1 MTLEEKIEHLRTVS
15 MEEARAEGNAIID
28 NYRTALEKVL
38 QDHKEEAI
46 LQSQTRIK
54 GETVNARQQLNQ
66 AAAKA
71 QLELKRKQGK
81 IQLELKDKIFEE
93 TMTLVYDY
101 MKTEA
106 YEDFLI
112 KCIRKAVTFAAGEEI
127 TIYINPSDEQKQS
140 DLEEASGAKLTV
152 SAEDFIGGI
161 RAVIRG
167 RNILIDNSFKT
178 QLRNEYDRFLFSGG
192 GGIA

>member
-1 MTLEEKIEHLRTVS
+1 

-38 QDHKEEAI
+38 EDHKEEAI

-54 GETVNARQQLNQ
+54 GEMVNARQQLNQ
-66 AAAKA
+66 ATAKA

-81 IQLELKDKIFEE
+81 IQQTLKDKIFEE
-93 TMTLVYDY
+93 TMTLVSDY

-106 YEDFLI
+106 YEDFLVR
-112 KCIRKAVTFAAGEEI
+112 CIRRAVDFADGEQM

-140 DLEEASGAKLTV
+140 ALEEASGAQVTV
-152 SAEDFIGGI
+152 SAEDFIGGV

>member
-1 MTLEEKIEHLRTVS
+1 MTLEEKMEHLQAVS

-28 NYRTALEKVL
+28 NYRAALEKVL
-38 QDHKEEAI
+38 EDHKDEAI

-66 AAAKA
+66 ATAKA

-81 IQLELKDKIFEE
+81 IQQELKDKIFEE
-93 TMTLVYDY
+93 TMTLVSDY
-101 MKTEA
+101 MKTEE
-106 YEDFLI
+106 YEDFLVR
-112 KCIRKAVTFAAGEEI
+112 CIRKAVTFADGEEM
-127 TIYINPSDEQKQS
+127 TIYINPSDGQKQS
-140 DLEEASGAKLTV
+140 DLEKASGAKLTV
-152 SAEDFIGGI
+152 SAEDFIGGV

-192 GGIA
+192 DGIA